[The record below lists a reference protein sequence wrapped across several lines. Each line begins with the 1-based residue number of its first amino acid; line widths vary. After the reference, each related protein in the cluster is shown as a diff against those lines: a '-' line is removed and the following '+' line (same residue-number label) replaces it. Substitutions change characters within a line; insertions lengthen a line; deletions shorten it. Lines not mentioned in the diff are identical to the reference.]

1 MQMSLFYR
9 KNLFTLLLRNVIIVF
24 QALLRGSI
32 HLILLGINV
41 FLIVLIVLAFG
52 WLRSREKIGENR
64 RKRIVRSLLKSL
76 REAPTPLFLQLVN

>member
-24 QALLRGSI
+24 QALLRGSL
-32 HLILLGINV
+32 HLILLGINF

-52 WLRSREKIGENR
+52 WLRSREKIGENKKKNR
-64 RKRIVRSLLKSL
+64 
-76 REAPTPLFLQLVN
+76 A